1 MAEGRGFEPPV
12 ALRLRLISSQV
23 PLTTQPPFH
32 RRFTMLQIVAQEKHF
47 LGGWGW
53 AIFDQVAG
61 TGVTATSQIS
71 GEGGKS
77 GFAR

>member
-1 MAEGRGFEPPV
+1 
-12 ALRLRLISSQV
+12 
-23 PLTTQPPFH
+23 
-32 RRFTMLQIVAQEKHF
+32 MLQIVAQEKHF

-61 TGVTATSQIS
+61 TGVTSIPQIS